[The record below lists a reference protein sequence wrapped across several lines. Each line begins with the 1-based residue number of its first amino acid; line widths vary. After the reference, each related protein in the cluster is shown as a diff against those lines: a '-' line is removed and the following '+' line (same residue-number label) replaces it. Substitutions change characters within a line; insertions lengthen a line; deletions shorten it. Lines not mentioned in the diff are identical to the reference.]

1 MRHRWTE
8 ADIKYLV
15 TNYPHVSTS
24 EIAEHLG
31 VTKLAV
37 YQQVANR
44 GIKKSDEFMKYNS
57 VAIYKQ
63 NLIKGGMEFRFK
75 KGQVPANKGKKAPD
89 HIRQKTKSTWFKKGH
104 LPHNT
109 RHDGYISLRK
119 EKDGIT
125 YAHIRVAQ
133 GNFKLLHRHIW
144 EQHNG
149 PIPKGMVLIFKNGDT
164 SDFRIENLEPI
175 TMREN
180 MLRNSRQNYPQEI
193 QQAVIA
199 LNKLKKSIKNYGKQ

>member
-8 ADIKYLV
+8 AEINYLV
-15 TNYPHVSTS
+15 TNYPHVATS
-24 EIAEHLG
+24 VIADHLG

-37 YQQVANR
+37 YQQANNR
-44 GIKKSDEFMKYNS
+44 GINKSEEFHKS
-57 VAIYKQ
+57 QSSGRFKQ
-63 NLIKGGMEFRFK
+63 NLINGGLPFRFK
-75 KGQVPANKGKKAPD
+75 KGHVPANKGKNTPD
-89 HIRQKTKSTWFKKGH
+89 HIKQKTKPTWFKKDH
-104 LPHNT
+104 VPHNT
-109 RHDGYISLRK
+109 TYDGYISIRK
-119 EKDGIT
+119 EKDGIS
-125 YAHIRVAQ
+125 YAHIRVKKRH
-133 GNFKLLHRHIW
+133 FKPLHRHIW

-164 SDFRIENLEPI
+164 SDFRIENFELI

-199 LNKLKKSIKNYGKQ
+199 LNKLKKSIKDYGKQ